1 MPDVDVVLR
10 NRLLMKDAEEARDAI
25 TKKQQREISKL
36 YSDWAKEVGERAEY
50 FKNKTTPSSVLAEQ
64 QLRILQNQLVETSR
78 QVSNEVNNKIVSNM
92 YLMADS
98 VVKSNTKW
106 LESLGFTNLDKISAS
121 FTSVPDQ
128 QVRRLVTGQVY
139 QSGWS
144 LSKAIWSDNEKA
156 LKDIY
161 GIVASGL
168 AQNRPIYEIAKNLES
183 YVNPNRKLNWNL
195 VMEDG
200 RRIYKKSVD
209 YNAQRLART
218 LVQHSY
224 QTSFVAV
231 TKNNPLILSYR
242 WIANGSRVCPLCM
255 DMDGRIF
262 EKDNLPLDHPN
273 GMCTMEPVIDD
284 NYLDRLADWVTNPEG
299 SDPELDE
306 FAKMLGYTPESKV
319 KSDVTKAI
327 VPQIPI
333 TGKYADS
340 VPESVKDDLLTYILD
355 SEGESIVNVVDDETV
370 DYIKNHMETTNET
383 MYRVEDAK
391 FTASKID
398 VGSTFQ
404 FSDDLRSFTSS
415 EQSMF
420 DILNESESINPNATY
435 VVFKTTGENKS
446 FSMNEYVG
454 MAHEFASQNEH
465 ILNGKFEVLDKYYDD
480 EGTLTILIKQVNDD
494 ESFKNW
500 TIGELEKIAKDLPV
514 NQEESEIGQWAR
526 SFYID
531 TNQSNVMNAFA
542 REAAKHDMSPLEW
555 LEANKQNYS
564 QEYYEQMKKA
574 FPSLDKAFS
583 SYTLQEGLETHRFVK
598 SDFLDEVFGSRK
610 MKDIKANIGSV
621 LENNQYLSTT
631 VMGHDS
637 FGNRSV
643 MLTIQAP
650 KGTKCLPTDNIKEG
664 EVVFGRKYDMEFLSA
679 NKYSKNN
686 PKEMT
691 TPSGDKNNFT
701 GLELVVRLIEK
712 GKIK

>member
-64 QLRILQNQLVETSR
+64 QLRILQNQLTETSR

-98 VVKSNTKW
+98 VVKSNVKW

-161 GIVASGL
+161 SIVASGL

-255 DMDGRIF
+255 EMDGKIF
-262 EKDNLPLDHPN
+262 EKDDLPLDHPN

-284 NYLDRLADWVTNPEG
+284 NYLDRLANWVTNPEG

-306 FAKMLGYTPESKV
+306 FAKNFGYNP
-319 KSDVTKAI
+319 
-327 VPQIPI
+327 PP
-333 TGKYADS
+333 S
-340 VPESVKDDLLTYILD
+340 VL
-355 SEGESIVNVVDDETV
+355 
-370 DYIKNHMETTNET
+370 
-383 MYRVEDAK
+383 
-391 FTASKID
+391 
-398 VGSTFQ
+398 
-404 FSDDLRSFTSS
+404 
-415 EQSMF
+415 
-420 DILNESESINPNATY
+420 
-435 VVFKTTGENKS
+435 NKS
-446 FSMNEYVG
+446 PLRDASIENANEGYKKWS
-454 MAHEFASQNEH
+454 F
-465 ILNGKFEVLDKYYDD
+465 DD
-480 EGTLTILIKQVNDD
+480 
-494 ESFKNW
+494 
-500 TIGELEKIAKDLPV
+500 LEKIAKGLPV
-514 NQEESEIGQWAR
+514 NQEDSEAGQWAR
-526 SFYID
+526 TFYID

-542 REAAKHDMSPLEW
+542 REAAKHNMTPLEW
-555 LEANKQNYS
+555 LEVNKQNYS
-564 QEYYEQMKKA
+564 PEYYEQMKKA
-574 FPSLDKAFS
+574 FPYLDKAFS
-583 SYTLQEGLETHRFVK
+583 SYTLPEGLETHRFVK
-598 SDFLDEVFGSRK
+598 NDFLDEVFGSRK
-610 MKDIKANIGSV
+610 LKDIKANLGGV
-621 LENNQYLSTT
+621 LENDQYLSTT
-631 VMGHDS
+631 VGGHDS

-664 EVVFGRKYDMEFLSA
+664 EVVFGRNYDMELVAA

-691 TPSGDKNNFT
+691 TPSGNKSDFT

-712 GKIK
+712 GK

>member
-25 TKKQQREISKL
+25 TEKQKREISKL

-50 FKNKTTPSSVLAEQ
+50 FKNKTTPSSALAEQ
-64 QLRILQNQLVETSR
+64 QLRILQNQMVETSR
-78 QVSNEVNNKIVSNM
+78 QVSNEVNNKITSNM

-106 LESLGFTNLDKISAS
+106 LESLGFTNLDKINAS

-161 GIVASGL
+161 SIVASGL

-200 RRIYKKSVD
+200 RSIYKKSVD

-224 QTSFVAV
+224 QSSFVAV
-231 TKNNPLILSYR
+231 TKDNPLITSYR

-255 DMDGRIF
+255 EMDGRIF

-284 NYLDRLADWVTNPEG
+284 NYLDRLANWVTNPEG

-306 FAKMLGYTPESKV
+306 FAKNFGYNP
-319 KSDVTKAI
+319 
-327 VPQIPI
+327 PP
-333 TGKYADS
+333 S
-340 VPESVKDDLLTYILD
+340 VL
-355 SEGESIVNVVDDETV
+355 
-370 DYIKNHMETTNET
+370 
-383 MYRVEDAK
+383 
-391 FTASKID
+391 
-398 VGSTFQ
+398 
-404 FSDDLRSFTSS
+404 
-415 EQSMF
+415 
-420 DILNESESINPNATY
+420 
-435 VVFKTTGENKS
+435 NKS
-446 FSMNEYVG
+446 PLKN
-454 MAHEFASQNEH
+454 ASTENAD
-465 ILNGKFEVLDKYYDD
+465 GP
-480 EGTLTILIKQVNDD
+480 
-494 ESFKNW
+494 FKNW
-500 TIGELEKIAKDLPV
+500 SIDDLKKVAKDLPV
-514 NQEESEIGQWAR
+514 NQEDSEIGQWVR

-542 REAAKHDMSPLEW
+542 REAAKHNMSPLEW

-564 QEYYEQMKKA
+564 QGYYEQMKKA
-574 FPSLDKAFS
+574 FPYLDKAFS
-583 SYTLQEGLETHRFVK
+583 SYTLPEGLETHRFVK
-598 SDFLDEVFGSRK
+598 SDFLDEMFGSRK
-610 MKDIKANIGSV
+610 IKDVKANIGSI
-621 LENNQYLSTT
+621 LENNQYLSST
-631 VMGHDS
+631 VTGHDS

-650 KGTKCLPTDNIKEG
+650 SGTKCLPTTNYKEG
-664 EVVFGRKYDMEFLSA
+664 EVVFNRNYDMEFLAA
-679 NKYSKNN
+679 NKYSKKN

-691 TPSGDKNNFT
+691 TPSGEKSNFT
-701 GLELVVRLIEK
+701 GLELIVRLVEK
-712 GKIK
+712 GK

>member
-1 MPDVDVVLR
+1 MPDVDIVLK

-64 QLRILQNQLVETSR
+64 QLRILQNQMTETSR
-78 QVSNEVNNKIVSNM
+78 QVSNELNNKIVNNM
-92 YLMADS
+92 YLMSDS
-98 VVKSNTKW
+98 VVKSNAKW
-106 LESLGFTNLDKISAS
+106 LESLGFTNLDKLSAA
-121 FTSVPDQ
+121 FTNVPDQ

-224 QTSFVAV
+224 QSSFVAV
-231 TKNNPLILSYR
+231 TKDNPLITSYR
-242 WIANGSRVCPLCM
+242 WVANGSRVCPLCM

-284 NYLDRLADWVTNPEG
+284 NYLDRLANWVTNPEG

-306 FAKMLGYTPESKV
+306 FAKNFGYNP
-319 KSDVTKAI
+319 
-327 VPQIPI
+327 PP
-333 TGKYADS
+333 S
-340 VPESVKDDLLTYILD
+340 VL
-355 SEGESIVNVVDDETV
+355 
-370 DYIKNHMETTNET
+370 
-383 MYRVEDAK
+383 
-391 FTASKID
+391 
-398 VGSTFQ
+398 
-404 FSDDLRSFTSS
+404 
-415 EQSMF
+415 
-420 DILNESESINPNATY
+420 
-435 VVFKTTGENKS
+435 NKS
-446 FSMNEYVG
+446 PLKN
-454 MAHEFASQNEH
+454 ASTENA
-465 ILNGKFEVLDKYYDD
+465 NGP
-480 EGTLTILIKQVNDD
+480 
-494 ESFKNW
+494 FKNW
-500 TIGELEKIAKDLPV
+500 SIDDLKRIAKDLPV
-514 NQEESEIGQWAR
+514 NQEDSEIGQWAR
-526 SFYID
+526 AFYID

-542 REAAKHDMSPLEW
+542 REAAKHNMSPLEW
-555 LEANKQNYS
+555 LEANKHNYS
-564 QEYYEQMKKA
+564 QPYYEQMKKA
-574 FPSLDKAFS
+574 FPYLDKAFS
-583 SYTLQEGLETHRFVK
+583 SYTLPEGLETHRFVK
-598 SDFLDEVFGSRK
+598 NDFLDEVFGSRK
-610 MKDIKANIGSV
+610 MKDVKANLGSI
-621 LENNQYLSTT
+621 LKNDQYLSST
-631 VMGHDS
+631 VTGHDK
-637 FGNRSV
+637 FGGRSV

-650 KGTKCLPTDNIKEG
+650 PGTKCLPTTNYKEG
-664 EVVFGRKYDMEFLSA
+664 EVVFNRNYDMEFLGA
-679 NKYSKNN
+679 NKYSKKN

-691 TPSGDKNNFT
+691 TPSGKKSDFT
-701 GLELVVRLIEK
+701 GLELIVRLVEK
-712 GKIK
+712 GK

>member
-64 QLRILQNQLVETSR
+64 QLRILQNQLTETSR

-98 VVKSNTKW
+98 VVKSNVKW

-161 GIVASGL
+161 SIVASGL
-168 AQNRPIYEIAKNLES
+168 AQNRPIYDIAKNLES

-231 TKNNPLILSYR
+231 TKDNPLILSYR
-242 WIANGSRVCPLCM
+242 WVANGSRVCPLCM
-255 DMDGRIF
+255 EMDGRIF
-262 EKDNLPLDHPN
+262 EKDDLPLDHPN

-284 NYLDRLADWVTNPEG
+284 NYLDRLANWITNPEG

-306 FAKMLGYTPESKV
+306 FAKNFGYNPPPSV
-319 KSDVTKAI
+319 LNKSPLKDASIENANEGYK
-327 VPQIPI
+327 
-333 TGKYADS
+333 KWS
-340 VPESVKDDLLTYILD
+340 FDDL
-355 SEGESIVNVVDDETV
+355 E
-370 DYIKNHMETTNET
+370 
-383 MYRVEDAK
+383 R
-391 FTASKID
+391 
-398 VGSTFQ
+398 
-404 FSDDLRSFTSS
+404 
-415 EQSMF
+415 
-420 DILNESESINPNATY
+420 
-435 VVFKTTGENKS
+435 
-446 FSMNEYVG
+446 
-454 MAHEFASQNEH
+454 
-465 ILNGKFEVLDKYYDD
+465 
-480 EGTLTILIKQVNDD
+480 
-494 ESFKNW
+494 
-500 TIGELEKIAKDLPV
+500 IAKGLPV
-514 NQEESEIGQWAR
+514 NQEDSEAGQWAR
-526 SFYID
+526 TFYID

-542 REAAKHDMSPLEW
+542 REAAKHNMTPLEW
-555 LEANKQNYS
+555 LEVNKQNYS
-564 QEYYEQMKKA
+564 PEYYEQMKKA
-574 FPSLDKAFS
+574 FPYLDKAFS
-583 SYTLQEGLETHRFVK
+583 SYTLPEGLETHRFVK
-598 SDFLDEVFGSRK
+598 NDFLDEVFGSRK
-610 MKDIKANIGSV
+610 LKDIKANLGGV
-621 LENNQYLSTT
+621 LENDQYLSTT
-631 VMGHDS
+631 VGGHDS

-664 EVVFGRKYDMEFLSA
+664 EVVFGRNYDMELIAA

-691 TPSGDKNNFT
+691 TPSGNKSDFT

-712 GKIK
+712 GK

>member
-25 TKKQQREISKL
+25 TEKQKREISKL

-50 FKNKTTPSSVLAEQ
+50 FKNKTTPSSALAEQ
-64 QLRILQNQLVETSR
+64 QLRILQNQMVETSR
-78 QVSNEVNNKIVSNM
+78 QVSNEVNNKITSNM

-106 LESLGFTNLDKISAS
+106 LESLGFTNLDKINAS

-242 WIANGSRVCPLCM
+242 WIANGSRVCPLCLE
-255 DMDGRIF
+255 MDGRIF

-284 NYLDRLADWVTNPEG
+284 NYLDRLANWVTNPEG

-306 FAKMLGYTPESKV
+306 FAKNFGYTPPPS
-319 KSDVTKAI
+319 
-327 VPQIPI
+327 
-333 TGKYADS
+333 
-340 VPESVKDDLLTYILD
+340 
-355 SEGESIVNVVDDETV
+355 
-370 DYIKNHMETTNET
+370 
-383 MYRVEDAK
+383 
-391 FTASKID
+391 
-398 VGSTFQ
+398 
-404 FSDDLRSFTSS
+404 
-415 EQSMF
+415 
-420 DILNESESINPNATY
+420 
-435 VVFKTTGENKS
+435 
-446 FSMNEYVG
+446 
-454 MAHEFASQNEH
+454 
-465 ILNGKFEVLDKYYDD
+465 VLDKSPLKNASTENAD
-480 EGTLTILIKQVNDD
+480 GP
-494 ESFKNW
+494 FKNW
-500 TIGELEKIAKDLPV
+500 TISELEKIAKDLPV
-514 NQEESEIGQWAR
+514 NQEESEVGQWAR

-564 QEYYEQMKKA
+564 QEYYEQMKEA
-574 FPSLDKAFS
+574 FPYLDKAFS

-631 VMGHDS
+631 VAGHDS

-650 KGTKCLPTDNIKEG
+650 KGTKCLPTDNLKEG
-664 EVVFGRKYDMEFLSA
+664 EVVFGHTYDMEFLSA

-686 PKEMT
+686 PKEMI
-691 TPSGDKNNFT
+691 TPSGSKSDFT
-701 GLELVVRLIEK
+701 GLELVVRLVEK
-712 GKIK
+712 GK